1 MIFNSIIFSQIVWI
15 ASSYF
20 AVGLKLGNNS
30 LDAKSL
36 TLSILGYSSFVYVY
50 LYMIKE
56 FTFKV
61 DNINRSKNIL
71 REAVEDLDA
80 RGETDPEVVRLLLRD
95 VDNLEPVSGYGLFG
109 IDRTTI
115 TSMVSTA
122 LTYLVILIQ
131 FKTS

>member
-1 MIFNSIIFSQIVWI
+1 MIWI

-20 AVGLKLGNNS
+20 AVGLKLGNTS
-30 LDAKSL
+30 LDSTSL
-36 TLSILGYSSFVYVY
+36 TMSILGYLMFVYVY
-50 LYMIKE
+50 LLTIRE

-61 DNINRSKNIL
+61 DDLNRSRKIL

-80 RGETDPEVVRLLLRD
+80 RGKTDPEVIRLLLRD
-95 VDNLEPVSGYGLFG
+95 VDNLEPISGFGLFG
-109 IDRTTI
+109 IDRTTM

-131 FKTS
+131 FKSS

>member
-1 MIFNSIIFSQIVWI
+1 MTWI

-20 AVGLKLGNNS
+20 AVGLKLGNTS
-30 LDAKSL
+30 LDSTSL
-36 TLSILGYSSFVYVY
+36 TMSILGYLMFVYVY
-50 LYMIKE
+50 LLTIRE

-61 DNINRSKNIL
+61 DDLNRSRKIL

-80 RGETDPEVVRLLLRD
+80 RGKSDPEVIRLLLRD
-95 VDNLEPVSGYGLFG
+95 VDNLEPISGFGLFG

-131 FKTS
+131 FKSS

>member
-1 MIFNSIIFSQIVWI
+1 MTWI

-20 AVGLKLGNNS
+20 AVGLKLGNTS
-30 LDAKSL
+30 LDSTSL
-36 TLSILGYSSFVYVY
+36 TMSILGYLMFVYVY
-50 LYMIKE
+50 LLTIRE

-61 DNINRSKNIL
+61 DDLNRSRKIL

-80 RGETDPEVVRLLLRD
+80 TGKGDPEVIRLLLRD
-95 VDNLEPVSGYGLFG
+95 VDNLEPISGFGLFG
-109 IDRTTI
+109 IDRTTM

-131 FKTS
+131 FKSS

>member
-1 MIFNSIIFSQIVWI
+1 MIWI

-20 AVGLKLGNNS
+20 AVGLKLGNTS
-30 LDAKSL
+30 LDSTSL
-36 TLSILGYSSFVYVY
+36 TMSILGYLMFVYVY
-50 LYMIKE
+50 LLTIRE

-61 DNINRSKNIL
+61 DDLNRSRKIL

-80 RGETDPEVVRLLLRD
+80 TGKSDPEVIRLLLRD
-95 VDNLEPVSGYGLFG
+95 VDNLEPISGFGLFG

-131 FKTS
+131 FKSS

>member
-1 MIFNSIIFSQIVWI
+1 MTWI

-20 AVGLKLGNNS
+20 AVGLKLGNTS
-30 LDAKSL
+30 LDSTSL
-36 TLSILGYSSFVYVY
+36 TMSILGYLMFVYVY
-50 LYMIKE
+50 LLTIRE

-61 DNINRSKNIL
+61 DDLNRSRKIL

-80 RGETDPEVVRLLLRD
+80 TGKGDPEVIRLLLRD
-95 VDNLEPVSGYGLFG
+95 VDNLEPISGFGLFG

-131 FKTS
+131 FKSS

>member
-1 MIFNSIIFSQIVWI
+1 
-15 ASSYF
+15 
-20 AVGLKLGNNS
+20 
-30 LDAKSL
+30 
-36 TLSILGYSSFVYVY
+36 
-50 LYMIKE
+50 MIKE

-80 RGETDPEVVRLLLRD
+80 RGETDPEVVRLLLRE

-109 IDRTTI
+109 IDRITI

>member
-1 MIFNSIIFSQIVWI
+1 M
-15 ASSYF
+15 
-20 AVGLKLGNNS
+20 
-30 LDAKSL
+30 DAKSL

-61 DNINRSKNIL
+61 DNINRSKQIL

>member
-1 MIFNSIIFSQIVWI
+1 MTWI

-20 AVGLKLGNNS
+20 AVGLKLGNTS
-30 LDAKSL
+30 LDSTSL
-36 TLSILGYSSFVYVY
+36 TMSILGYLMFVYVY
-50 LYMIKE
+50 LLTIRE

-61 DNINRSKNIL
+61 DDLNRSRKIL

-80 RGETDPEVVRLLLRD
+80 TGKSDPEVIRLLLRD
-95 VDNLEPVSGYGLFG
+95 VDNLEPISGFGLFG
-109 IDRTTI
+109 IDRTTM

-131 FKTS
+131 FKSS